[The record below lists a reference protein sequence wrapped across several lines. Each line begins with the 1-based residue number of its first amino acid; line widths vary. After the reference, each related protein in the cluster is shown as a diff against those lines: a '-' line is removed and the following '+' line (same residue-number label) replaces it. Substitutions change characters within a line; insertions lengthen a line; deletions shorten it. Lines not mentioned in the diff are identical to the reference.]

1 MINDK
6 GFDELFADFHP
17 QMNDGKAFVE
27 SVSRKLEA
35 IDMVKQYQQAQISK
49 YRKRVILAFATGAV
63 VGIFM
68 MVMAAFLPSPMDLFV
83 ISVKSDMIRM
93 LIENMKYVVML
104 ICGFLLFYGI
114 YGIIATHDDLKML
127 LDEKKNN
134 ITSPL

>member
-6 GFDELFADFHP
+6 EFDELFADFHP
-17 QMNDGKAFVE
+17 QMNDGKAFVD

-35 IDMVKQYQQAQISK
+35 IEMVKQYQEMQACK

-68 MVMAAFLPSPMDLFV
+68 MVIATFLPSPMDLFV

-104 ICGFLLFYGI
+104 ICGFVLFYGI
-114 YGIIATHDDLKML
+114 YGIIATHDDLKL
-127 LDEKKNN
+127 LIAEKKK
-134 ITSPL
+134 